1 MRELSTDFSGRSGLN
16 MPRLHVKGV
25 AACLDVTLE
34 KNACLL
40 VDLIPAED
48 QTPTYHGLDEA
59 FYDNLNV
66 EE

>member
-1 MRELSTDFSGRSGLN
+1 